1 MARDADS
8 GNLLVDLSFAPSTET
23 YRLHNAQDRL
33 RDLVIRVYA
42 PVYSSA
48 MICSQNIMDLINL
61 DVTIG
66 GTCIWCKCV
75 GEDTPRYLNPQ
86 QGTFYK
92 DMIYQVRLR
101 RDIP

>member
-1 MARDADS
+1 M
-8 GNLLVDLSFAPSTET
+8 DLAFAPSTET

-33 RDLVIRVYA
+33 RDLVIRIYSPA
-42 PVYSSA
+42 FSSA
-48 MICSQNIMDLINL
+48 IICAENIMDAINV

-75 GEDTPRYLNPQ
+75 GEDTPRFLNPNQ
-86 QGTFYK
+86 TSWYK